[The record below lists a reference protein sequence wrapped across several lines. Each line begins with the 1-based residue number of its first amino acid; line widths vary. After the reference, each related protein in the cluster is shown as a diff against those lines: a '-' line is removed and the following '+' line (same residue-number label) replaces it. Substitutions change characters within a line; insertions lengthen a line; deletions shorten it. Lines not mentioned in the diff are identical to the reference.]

1 MKRALLFL
9 LFLLIT
15 QLSPAQETSSI
26 TELKADIDSLLD
38 TTEGNFAVAFK
49 NISSGEELLINERR
63 EFHAAST
70 MKTPVMLELFRRAEL
85 GEFSLEDSLLVKNSF
100 RSIVSGAP
108 FSLDINQD
116 SGDTLY
122 SQLGSRV
129 SIRDLMVDMIINSSN
144 LATNLLIELVDARKV
159 TATMRKLGAQDIMVL
174 RGVEDIEAY
183 EAGLSNTTTAYDLLL
198 LFEKLAEGNYIS
210 EAANEEMLAILLQ
223 QQFNDIIP
231 ALLPEGTQV
240 AHKTGSITGVQHDSG
255 LVLLPDGRK
264 YVLVLLSDEL
274 EDPKQGVATLAK
286 LSRLIYDHVTGEEQ

>member
-1 MKRALLFL
+1 
-9 LFLLIT
+9 
-15 QLSPAQETSSI
+15 
-26 TELKADIDSLLD
+26 
-38 TTEGNFAVAFK
+38 
-49 NISSGEELLINERR
+49 
-63 EFHAAST
+63 
-70 MKTPVMLELFRRAEL
+70 
-85 GEFSLEDSLLVKNSF
+85 
-100 RSIVSGAP
+100 
-108 FSLDINQD
+108 
-116 SGDTLY
+116 
-122 SQLGSRV
+122 
-129 SIRDLMVDMIINSSN
+129 
-144 LATNLLIELVDARKV
+144 
-159 TATMRKLGAQDIMVL
+159 RKLGAQDIMVL